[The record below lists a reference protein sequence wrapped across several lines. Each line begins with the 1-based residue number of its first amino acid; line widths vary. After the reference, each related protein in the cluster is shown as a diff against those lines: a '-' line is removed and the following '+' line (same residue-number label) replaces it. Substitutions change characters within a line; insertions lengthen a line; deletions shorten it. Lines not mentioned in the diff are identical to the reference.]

1 MPRQG
6 QIKRLPKV
14 LEIRKG
20 DEVVVLGGK
29 DAGKRGSVE
38 RVDRNARG
46 FEKLA
51 GSKTAAERWKRLSP
65 RVEATVVVA
74 GLNIAKRHT
83 KPSSRQ
89 GRNDRAPRVQQ
100 GGILEIARPINVSNV
115 MIVCPSCSRPT
126 RIRHEQ
132 PENGKSVR
140 ICAHCGQP
148 VAREVKA

>member
-1 MPRQG
+1 MPGQG
-6 QIKRLPKV
+6 HVKRLPKV
-14 LEIRKG
+14 PDIRKG
-20 DEVVVLGGK
+20 DEVIVLAGK

-51 GSKTAAERWKRLSP
+51 GSKTAPDRWKRLSP
-65 RVEATVVVA
+65 RVDTTVVVT

-100 GGILEIARPINVSNV
+100 GGILEIARPINASNV
-115 MIVCPSCSRPT
+115 MIVCPSCSLPT
-126 RIRHEQ
+126 RIRHEK
-132 PENGKSVR
+132 PENGKSARV
-140 ICAHCGQP
+140 CAHCGQP
-148 VAREVKA
+148 MAREVKA